1 MSERGCCTQ
10 LQKIENVHPI
20 GIYVNM
26 YQCLDMIVKC
36 KICAMQIQKV
46 KLNVFSILPS
56 SNFSKRR
63 VICPYHEK
71 LRKFRSF
78 YKLAVEY
85 IHSCANWKWKINGF
99 FWKIEQFPFL
109 VLSYIA
115 LLFLQQLPT
124 QIKTSFSLTNIEWKK
139 VQQIIIRNNQIRKE
153 PNHKKNYKLQSKIA
167 SKKIC

>member
-1 MSERGCCTQ
+1 MRCKFRKSNWTCFQ
-10 LQKIENVHPI
+10 FYHPLI
-20 GIYVNM
+20 F
-26 YQCLDMIVKC
+26 Q
-36 KICAMQIQKV
+36 
-46 KLNVFSILPS
+46 
-56 SNFSKRR
+56 KRR
-63 VICPYHEK
+63 VICPYLEK

-124 QIKTSFSLTNIEWKK
+124 QIKTSFSLTNTEWKK

-153 PNHKKNYKLQSKIA
+153 PNHKENYKLQSSIA
-167 SKKIC
+167 SKKIW